1 MRSEGYGTWSVRL
14 CVCVCVSVCLSTLT
28 LDLQATRRFTSG
40 TNGISATRARKIMW
54 RILLKRPRLRAR
66 NWHCRGQRC
75 VAQPINYRCACVLIT
90 SFPYAHALD
99 WFCSWSLTCSPV
111 LHKCTLHSGSSS
123 LFQTLP
129 AYIVHRRMFA
139 ETVQTVSTD

>member
-14 CVCVCVSVCLSTLT
+14 CVCLSTLI

-54 RILLKRPRLRAR
+54 RILLKRPRLGAR

-75 VAQPINYRCACVLIT
+75 VAQPIN
-90 SFPYAHALD
+90 
-99 WFCSWSLTCSPV
+99 
-111 LHKCTLHSGSSS
+111 
-123 LFQTLP
+123 
-129 AYIVHRRMFA
+129 
-139 ETVQTVSTD
+139 